1 MDIYKEAS
9 SFSVQCHHFYSLLF
23 YRNSFLPYVVRV
35 FYVVFWFMK
44 ISIGMKY
51 QKHIAGGAGGGIKL
65 YLDFN
70 QTSALSDNNFNRAIR
85 FRSPIAALSVHR
97 LSGV

>member
-1 MDIYKEAS
+1 
-9 SFSVQCHHFYSLLF
+9 
-23 YRNSFLPYVVRV
+23 
-35 FYVVFWFMK
+35 
-44 ISIGMKY
+44 MKY

-97 LSGV
+97 LSGVQFPSLLRISNHRLRLIIHIMISRQQLIIRKC